1 VTIMS
6 VAKFERFF
14 RSAASL
20 EVDKA
25 DLKRYSDFVQRKTY
39 DLLLMA
45 EAKAKANGQSAR
57 REMEPFDLP
66 ITKRLQE
73 NIHALRRRDDRV
85 EPNRF
90 CKVLRS
96 SRSWTWLRART
107 LRRSSPPRSAV

>member
-1 VTIMS
+1 MS

-57 REMEPFDLP
+57 RDGAFRPADH
-66 ITKRLQE
+66 QE
-73 NIHALRRRDDRV
+73 AAGEH
-85 EPNRF
+85 
-90 CKVLRS
+90 
-96 SRSWTWLRART
+96 SRA
-107 LRRSSPPRSAV
+107 SPPGRQGRAEPILQGLAQLPVLDLA